1 MTTQVV
7 SVILIAVAI
16 AILVV
21 MVLFLS
27 FIRIWIKAMTSG
39 VPISLIRIIG
49 MKLRGNPAELLI
61 DTHIILTKQ
70 QNSATLDETE
80 YTYMENRN
88 RVRSSDDL
96 IRLVK
101 EKKGQRR

>member
-1 MTTQVV
+1 MATQVV
-7 SVILIAVAI
+7 LVILIAVAI

-27 FIRIWIKAMTSG
+27 FIRIWIKAITSG

-49 MKLRGNPAELLI
+49 MKLRGNPTELLI
-61 DTHIILTKQ
+61 DAHIILTKQ
-70 QNSATLDETE
+70 QSSATLDETE

-96 IRLVK
+96 IRLVR
-101 EKKGQRR
+101 EKKGRRR